1 MSDAVPAVYERLDE
15 RFAAVGGDSRLE
27 RLWTG
32 ARWTEGP
39 LYVPAGRYLLFSDIP
54 DDRVLRWDETD
65 GSVSVFESPAGY
77 ANGRTI
83 DRQGRVVACQ
93 HGQRRVVRTEHDGST
108 TVLAD
113 RWDGRRLNSP
123 NDVVVSSDGAVWFTD
138 PPYGIASD
146 YEGHRAEPEI
156 DGCHVYRIDPGSGE
170 VVAVATDLERPN
182 GLAFSVDGGRLYVAD
197 TQQRHLRVFDVHG
210 DRLTGGDVFADLDG
224 GPDGVRVDTAGRVWV
239 AAGDAVRVLDPDG
252 TLLGRLRL
260 PEEVSNLAFGGP
272 KRNRLFLTATT
283 SVYSILLTVTGA
295 PLL

>member
-123 NDVVVSSDGAVWFTD
+123 NDVVVSTDGAVWFTD

-197 TQQRHLRVFDVHG
+197 TQRRHLRVFDVHG

-239 AAGDAVRVLDPDG
+239 AAGDAVHVLDPDG